1 MTCEE
6 KSIEREKK
14 RGKERKIPERCTNNE
29 SDLKKARKKK
39 RFRENERNTK
49 RIMERHLEI
58 KQKISHLYLLLILQF
73 S

>member
-1 MTCEE
+1 MR
-6 KSIEREKK
+6 KKNIEGEKK
-14 RGKERKIPERCTNNE
+14 RGKERKIPERYINKE

-58 KQKISHLYLLLILQF
+58 KKKISHLYLLLILQF